1 VERGVDLLLV
11 HHGLF
16 WDGLGPLTGPR
27 YRKVAALIRGGVALY
42 SAHLPLDAH
51 AELGNSAVLARR
63 LGLVPEG
70 GFGAFA
76 DVKVGCWASARID
89 RDDLLARLC
98 EAVDGEARLIPGG
111 PGRVARI
118 GVLTGSGASALS
130 EAAEMGLDTLVTG
143 EAPHHAYHQA
153 MELGLNLLLGGHYA
167 TETFGVR
174 AVAEV
179 LTTEFPMTWEFL
191 HFPTGL

>member
-1 VERGVDLLLV
+1 M
-11 HHGLF
+11 
-16 WDGLGPLTGPR
+16 
-27 YRKVAALIRGGVALY
+27 
-42 SAHLPLDAH
+42 DAH
-51 AELGNSAVLARR
+51 AELGTSAVLARR

-70 GFGAFA
+70 GFGSFA

-118 GVLTGSGASALS
+118 GVLTGSGASALP

-174 AVAEV
+174 AVAEL
-179 LTTEFPMTWEFL
+179 LTTEFPVTWEFL
-191 HFPTGL
+191 DFPTGL